1 MKHKKFPRNKEI
13 RKDAR
18 EDLDDLYASYGIT
31 RDEREL
37 LRTLKTKFSAP
48 TVI

>member
-13 RKDAR
+13 QK
-18 EDLDDLYASYGIT
+18 EVGDLDDLYASYGIT